1 MSHIGTARAL
11 PLLVELSVICYFNT
25 RPFSRPTPISMN
37 PMPENIDLLIEPGW
51 VATVDPDELLR
62 NHAVAVNSGRI
73 VAVLPTSEARRR
85 FNPEQ
90 RTTLEDHVLIPGL
103 VNLHTHAAMSLMRG
117 LADDLPLHEW
127 LQKHIWPAEAA
138 NLSAQYVYDGTR
150 LACAEMLLGGITCF
164 NDMYF
169 FPEATATAA
178 AEFGMRATVGITTLE
193 FPTPYAS
200 DAADYLDKGL
210 AAREKWRNHPL
221 IGFCLAPHAPY
232 TVSDASFERI
242 LTLSAQL
249 NLPVHCH
256 IHETRHEIEE
266 SLKQHEAQPLLRLKR
281 LGLLG
286 PGFIGVH
293 AVHLT
298 GDDIELLAETGTH
311 IAHCPTSNLK
321 LASGIAP
328 VARMR
333 QMGINIGLGTDGAAS
348 NNRLDMFSEMRLAA
362 LLAKGSTGDASAL
375 PAREI
380 LRMATL
386 DGAKALGLGNEI
398 GSITPGK
405 SADLVAVSL
414 NDLNTKPCYDP
425 VSHLVHVAGR
435 ECVTHVWVGGKCCV
449 DHKRLVQGGQN
460 DLESAIALWQNRL
473 EVRRES

>member
-1 MSHIGTARAL
+1 
-11 PLLVELSVICYFNT
+11 
-25 RPFSRPTPISMN
+25 MN
-37 PMPENIDLLIEPGW
+37 PMPENIDLLIEAGW
-51 VATVDPDELLR
+51 IATVAPDELLR
-62 NHAVAVNSGRI
+62 NHAVAVDAGRI
-73 VAVLPTSEARRR
+73 VAVMPTSEARRR

-90 RTTLEDHVLIPGL
+90 RAILEDHVLIPGL

-117 LADDLPLHEW
+117 LADDLPLMDW

-138 NLSAQYVYDGTR
+138 NLSTQYVYDGTR
-150 LACAEMLLGGITCF
+150 LACAEMLLGGVTCF

-178 AEFGMRATVGITTLE
+178 TEFGMRAMVGMTILE

-266 SLKQHEAQPLLRLKR
+266 SRKQHEAPPLLRLKR

-298 GDDIELLAETGTH
+298 DEDIELLAETGTH

-321 LASGIAP
+321 LASGISP

-333 QMGINIGLGTDGAAS
+333 QMGINVGLGTDGAAS
-348 NNRLDMFSEMRLAA
+348 NNRLDMFSEMRLAT

-414 NDLNTKPCYDP
+414 NGLNMKPCYDP

-435 ECVTHVWVGGKCCV
+435 ECVTHVWVAGKCCV
-449 DHKRLVQGGQN
+449 DHKKLVRGAQN

>member
-1 MSHIGTARAL
+1 
-11 PLLVELSVICYFNT
+11 
-25 RPFSRPTPISMN
+25 MN
-37 PMPENIDLLIEPGW
+37 PPEKIDLLIEPAW
-51 VATVDPDELLR
+51 IAPVDTNETLR
-62 NHAVAVNSGRI
+62 NHAVAVDAGRI
-73 VAVLPTSEARRR
+73 IAVLPIGEARDRFSPERR
-85 FNPEQ
+85 VV
-90 RTTLEDHVLIPGL
+90 LEDHILIPGF
-103 VNLHTHAAMSLMRG
+103 VNVHTHAAMSLMRG
-117 LADDLPLHEW
+117 LADDLPLMEW
-127 LQKHIWPAEAA
+127 LQKHIWPAETA
-138 NLSAQYVYDGTR
+138 NLSPPFVYDGTR
-150 LACAEMLLGGITCF
+150 LACTEMLLGGITCF

-169 FPEATATAA
+169 FPEATAAAA
-178 AEFGMRATVGITTLE
+178 AEFGMRAILGITTLE

-210 AAREKWRNHPL
+210 AVREEWLNHPL

-232 TVSDASFERI
+232 TVSDTSFERI
-242 LTLSAQL
+242 LTLSEQL
-249 NLPVHCH
+249 NLPIHCH
-256 IHETRHEIEE
+256 IHETHHEIEE
-266 SLKQHEAQPLLRLKR
+266 SRRQHGATPLQRIKR

-298 GDDIELLAETGTH
+298 DEDIQILAETGAQ

-333 QMGINIGLGTDGAAS
+333 QMGINVGLGTDGAAS
-348 NNRLDMFSEMRLAA
+348 NNRLDMFGEMRLAA
-362 LLAKGSTGDASAL
+362 LLAKGSTGDASVL

-386 DGAKALGLGNEI
+386 DGAKAIGLGDEI

-414 NDLNTKPCYDP
+414 ETLNTKPCYDP
-425 VSHLVHVAGR
+425 VSHLIHVAGR

-449 DHKRLVQGGQN
+449 DHKKLVHAGQN
-460 DLESAIALWQNRL
+460 DLESAIALWQNSL
-473 EVRRES
+473 EVRREP